1 MTLVDSIPC
10 VFPCAPSCQ
19 QILPS
24 TCLSL
29 SCKVATKRHSACATL
44 QRDVL
49 GKWLNHAVKRLIY
62 VEGQLRQTKGLNKIF
77 RLITSYSTFGV
88 PTVFSLG
95 IWMASP
101 LLNQDSNGKRFHVWH
116 RMMRLDILSPYP
128 RWSEVLQKISLSWVS
143 SCHSCMK
150 LRARK
155 MRYQPKVFCNTWT
168 IPRCFCNTC
177 FLTLSWFRSTTY
189 KCPEKNTPQLS
200 PDRTISCKLSPKH
213 TPLRLRIQFAEKLQ
227 LLPRV
232 KTPWSAASLFHFKC
246 LATASNVSNKLY
258 QVQPSTK

>member
-49 GKWLNHAVKRLIY
+49 GKRLNHAVKRLIF
-62 VEGQLRQTKGLNKIF
+62 VAGQLRQTKGLNKMF

-101 LLNQDSNGKRFHVWH
+101 LLNQDSIGKRFHVWH

-143 SCHSCMK
+143 SSHSCMK

-155 MRYQPKVFCNTWT
+155 IRGQPKVFLQHLLFNIVL
-168 IPRCFCNTC
+168 IPV
-177 FLTLSWFRSTTY
+177 
-189 KCPEKNTPQLS
+189 
-200 PDRTISCKLSPKH
+200 H
-213 TPLRLRIQFAEKLQ
+213 HLQ
-227 LLPRV
+227 MP
-232 KTPWSAASLFHFKC
+232 
-246 LATASNVSNKLY
+246 
-258 QVQPSTK
+258 